1 MLSQTPGQ
9 ISSLDM
15 SVLHISPLEGT
26 ELRQA
31 NTVLESELKRQV
43 ILRRQLSVMPSG
55 MRMTRALD
63 TIQSENVTV
72 RKRIAEQEELLNAR
86 KKRRKGRRVA
96 SKGRLYLVLLL
107 KEFFK
112 VQRKRRKRQLLE
124 RIISS
129 HRNAPL
135 A

>member
-1 MLSQTPGQ
+1 MLLQTPGQ

-96 SKGRLYLVLLL
+96 SKGTFIFGIVTQEVLQSA
-107 KEFFK
+107 E
-112 VQRKRRKRQLLE
+112 E
-124 RIISS
+124 T
-129 HRNAPL
+129 
-135 A
+135 